1 MAYDTR
7 RNSPAPERRAIVR
20 RRWAP
25 AMMAIAMAW
34 PLALAVALTAA
45 GHDADVGLILMA
57 TLNAFPALGMS
68 PFARELIGTRT
79 SLQSYD
85 DFEQAALATATARAY
100 GSMLLLLLV
109 LTLAGAWAGANGVA
123 VSPGPRL
130 WLFWG
135 ITMLTLF
142 GTLPAFL
149 AELAIP
155 LSARR
160 HTHEHARL

>member
-7 RNSPAPERRAIVR
+7 RDPPAPEPRPIVR
-20 RRWAP
+20 RRWVP

-45 GHDADVGLILMA
+45 GHDADAGLLLMA
-57 TLNAFPALGMS
+57 TLNAFPAIGKS

-85 DFEQAALATATARAY
+85 EFEQAALATATARAY
-100 GSMLLLLLV
+100 VSMLLLLLLV
-109 LTLAGAWAGANGVA
+109 LTLAGAWAGANGIA

-135 ITMLTLF
+135 ITMVTLF
-142 GTLPAFL
+142 ATLPAFL

-155 LSARR
+155 LPASEA
-160 HTHEHARL
+160 HQ